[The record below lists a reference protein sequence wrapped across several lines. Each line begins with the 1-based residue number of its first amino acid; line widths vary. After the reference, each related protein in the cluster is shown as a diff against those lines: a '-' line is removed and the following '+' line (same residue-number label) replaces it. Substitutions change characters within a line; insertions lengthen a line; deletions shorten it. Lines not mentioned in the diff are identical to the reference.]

1 MSSLSFCRLVMNLMT
16 INIFSCLFLFPA
28 MALDM
33 QMSTNGNDVIMNITS
48 GFNQSISGREI
59 SSTSTISVC
68 IVSSF
73 MSSLV
78 AHGSVLAMLSVGE

>member
-1 MSSLSFCRLVMNLMT
+1 MNLMT

-33 QMSTNGNDVIMNITS
+33 QMSANGNDVITNLTS
-48 GFNQSISGREI
+48 GFNQSISGPEI

-68 IVSSF
+68 IVNSF